1 MATLS
6 IGAAMGEI
14 KTGQDFWGVSG
25 ILSANLSDTV
35 HAEVAYGMKEYDD
48 LLASPFVDN
57 TGILA
62 GLYYDPVSQ
71 LTLGLEG
78 EYRDPDGGDNNILT
92 VDFVTV
98 WRF

>member
-1 MATLS
+1 M
-6 IGAAMGEI
+6 
-14 KTGQDFWGVSG
+14 
-25 ILSANLSDTV
+25 
-35 HAEVAYGMKEYDD
+35 
-48 LLASPFVDN
+48 LALSPFVDN

-62 GLYYDPVSQ
+62 GIYYEPVSQ

-78 EYRDPDGGDNNILT
+78 EYRDPDGGNNNILT